1 MDPAALKS
9 SWALVAKAGDEV
21 PLFFYSHLFLS
32 HPEVREMF
40 PVSMAAQRDKLVG
53 ALGAVVSNA
62 TQLDEVVPFLQQLG
76 RDHRRFS
83 VVADHYSAVGASLLA
98 TLQHFLGAA
107 WTSELAADWAE
118 AYGLVATVMVQAAE
132 DSAEN
137 SPAWWPGEVLGVDRR
152 TMDVTIVQ
160 IHPEQPLDYRP
171 GQSVAME
178 IPYRPRRWRYYSP
191 ANAPRSDGSFEL
203 HIGLVPGGQV
213 SGPAVRSLRRG
224 DAVRIGAPVG
234 DTLKLPEDDGRDL
247 VMIAGGTGLAPFRAM
262 LEQLDRRTPPSQVP
276 RVHLFHGAR
285 MPWNLYEHKQ
295 LTSLTQRP
303 WFNYTPVVSDDTS
316 YPGQRGQVGAIAA
329 AQGPWP
335 NRTTLV
341 CGSPAMVR
349 HTVAELTEAG
359 VPATDIHTES
369 LGITTSAGSQQ

>member
-1 MDPAALKS
+1 MDPAALKN
-9 SWALVAKAGDEV
+9 SWALVAKSGDEV

-62 TQLDEVVPFLQQLG
+62 AQIDEVVPFLQQLG

-83 VVADHYSAVGASLLA
+83 VVAEHYSAVGASLLA

-118 AYGLVATVMVQAAE
+118 AYGLVATVMVQ
-132 DSAEN
+132 SAEE
-137 SPAWWPGEVLGVDRR
+137 SAEEYPAWWSGEVLGVDRR

-160 IHPEQPLDYRP
+160 IHPERPLEYRP
-171 GQSVAME
+171 GQSVAVE

-213 SGPAVRSLRRG
+213 SGPAVRSLKRG
-224 DAVRIGAPVG
+224 DPVRIGAPVG
-234 DTLKLPEDDGRDL
+234 DTLKLPEDGRDL

-262 LEQLDRRTPPSQVP
+262 LEQLDRRAQSSQVP

-295 LTSLTQRP
+295 LISLTRRP
-303 WFNYTPVVSDDTS
+303 WFSYTPVVSDDSS
-316 YPGQRGQVGAIAA
+316 YPGERGQVGAVAA
-329 AQGPWP
+329 AQGPWTD
-335 NRTTLV
+335 RTALV

-349 HTVAELTEAG
+349 HTVADLTEAG
-359 VPATDIHTES
+359 VPTTAIHTES